1 MKEDIKEEMIFKL
14 YDKFKDD
21 IFKMSE
27 EERKVVKELDI
38 KVNEFIKSF
47 GDNELSMLNEINVL
61 ASKKNDIVHRKI
73 FKYAFSLGFNLA
85 IESLNNDKN
94 KILD

>member
-1 MKEDIKEEMIFKL
+1 MKEIEEEMILKV
-14 YDKFKDD
+14 YNKFKDD

-47 GDNELSMLNEINVL
+47 GDNELSMLNDINVL
-61 ASKKNDIVHRKI
+61 ISKKDDIVNEKI
-73 FKYAFSLGFNLA
+73 FKYAFKLAFNLA
-85 IESLNNDKN
+85 VESLNNDKN

>member
-14 YDKFKDD
+14 YDKFKDE
-21 IFKMSE
+21 IFEMSE

-38 KVNEFIKSF
+38 KVNEFIKNF
-47 GDNELSMLNEINVL
+47 EDNELSMLNDINELV
-61 ASKKNDIVHRKI
+61 SKKDDIVHRKI
-73 FKYAFSLGFNLA
+73 FKFGFSLGFQLA
-85 IESLNNDKN
+85 VESLNNDKN

>member
-1 MKEDIKEEMIFKL
+1 MKEIEEEMILKV
-14 YDKFKDD
+14 YNKFKDD

-47 GDNELSMLNEINVL
+47 GDNELSMLNDINVL
-61 ASKKNDIVHRKI
+61 ISKKRW
-73 FKYAFSLGFNLA
+73 YS
-85 IESLNNDKN
+85 
-94 KILD
+94 

>member
-1 MKEDIKEEMIFKL
+1 MKEIEEEMILKV

-47 GDNELSMLNEINVL
+47 GDNELSMLNDINVL
-61 ASKKNDIVHRKI
+61 ISKKDDIVNEKI
-73 FKYAFSLGFNLA
+73 FKYAFKLAFNLA
-85 IESLNNDKN
+85 VESLNNDKN

>member
-1 MKEDIKEEMIFKL
+1 MKEIKEEMILKV

-47 GDNELSMLNEINVL
+47 GDNELSMLNDINVL
-61 ASKKNDIVHRKI
+61 ISKKEDIVNEKI
-73 FKYAFSLGFNLA
+73 FKCGFKLGLNLA
-85 IESLNNDKN
+85 VESLNNDKN

>member
-14 YDKFKDD
+14 YDKFKDE
-21 IFKMSE
+21 IFEMSE

-38 KVNEFIKSF
+38 KVNEFIKIF
-47 GDNELSMLNEINVL
+47 EDNELSMLNDINELV
-61 ASKKNDIVHRKI
+61 SKKDDIVHRKI
-73 FKYAFSLGFNLA
+73 FKYAFKLA
-85 IESLNNDKN
+85 FQLAVESLNNDKN

>member
-14 YDKFKDD
+14 YDKFKDE
-21 IFKMSE
+21 IFEMSE

-38 KVNEFIKSF
+38 KVNEFIKNF
-47 GDNELSMLNEINVL
+47 EDNELSMLNDINELV
-61 ASKKNDIVHRKI
+61 SKKDDIVHRKI
-73 FKYAFSLGFNLA
+73 FKFGFSLAFQLA
-85 IESLNNDKN
+85 VESLNNDKN